1 MRGSVE
7 VRALAVLLRP
17 PPAILLAMAALIAWA
32 GYLVVVAPD
41 DLRAPY
47 VVLLLCQS
55 FAASTGYATR
65 ARRGHFDQVLAGQPS
80 RARFALVHAS
90 MSTMV
95 GGIAWCT
102 LSVLDALGAGGHW
115 PLGFTPKALAAFVYI
130 STLAWALSVPFSR
143 YSAGVCWLIVAIG
156 LAGSGRLLA
165 LRNNYVAVEGAW
177 RSIWT
182 GTGSALMFPP
192 VMVGEPSTPPATL
205 IVLVVLAA
213 VAATGGGVAFIAR
226 YGLPLEDVE

>member
-1 MRGSVE
+1 MSGSVE

-17 PPAILLAMAALIAWA
+17 SSAILLAMAALIAWA

-41 DLRAPY
+41 DLRGPY

-65 ARRGHFDQVLAGQPS
+65 ARRGHFDQVLAGQSS
-80 RARFALVHAS
+80 RARFAFVHAS
-90 MSTMV
+90 MSIV
-95 GGIAWCT
+95 LGAIVWCT
-102 LSVLDALGAGGHW
+102 ISTIDGLGAGGHW

-143 YSAGVCWLIVAIG
+143 YSTGVCWLIVAIG
-156 LAGSGRLLA
+156 LAGSGRLLT
-165 LRNNYVAVEGAW
+165 LRNNYAAFEGGW
-177 RSIWT
+177 RGIWT
-182 GTGSALMFPP
+182 GAGSALVFPP
-192 VMVGEPSTPPATL
+192 VMVGEPSTPPAVLIAL
-205 IVLVVLAA
+205 IVLAAATA
-213 VAATGGGVAFIAR
+213 VAGGVTFISR

>member
-1 MRGSVE
+1 MRGSVQ

-17 PPAILLAMAALIAWA
+17 SPAMLLAMAALIAWA
-32 GYLVVVAPD
+32 GYLVVIAPD
-41 DLRAPY
+41 DLRGPY

-65 ARRGHFDQVLAGQPS
+65 ARRGHFDQVLAGQSS
-80 RARFALVHAS
+80 RTGFALVHAS
-90 MSTMV
+90 MSIVLGAT
-95 GGIAWCT
+95 AWCAI
-102 LSVLDALGAGGHW
+102 SILDAFGTGGHW

-165 LRNNYVAVEGAW
+165 LRNNYAAVESAW
-177 RSIWT
+177 RGIWS
-182 GTGSALMFPP
+182 GTGSALLFPP
-192 VMVGEPSTPPATL
+192 VMVGELSTPPGVLIGL
-205 IVLVVLAA
+205 IVLAAAAA
-213 VAATGGGVAFIAR
+213 VGGGVTFIVR